1 MIKKNMRQFDS
12 LLLEEL
18 ADDNVAREYLRTCLE
33 EDTPEE
39 FLVSLGNVVR
49 AQRGR
54 MSAIAKATGLGRE
67 SLYKA
72 LSGKTKARF
81 DTVMKVINAL
91 GLHLTIPR
99 EGTGKDGRS
108 AA

>member
-1 MIKKNMRQFDS
+1 MRKKNFRQFDN
-12 LLLEEL
+12 LLIEEL
-18 ADDNVAREYLRTCLE
+18 ADDKVAREYLRTCLE

-54 MSAIAKATGLGRE
+54 MSAIAEATGLGRE

-81 DTVMKVINAL
+81 DTVVKVISAL
-91 GLHLTIPR
+91 GLHLTIPE
-99 EGTGKDGRS
+99 EGVGKGGQS